1 MKNNQDVLLTIDSIT
16 AGYAEDDVLQDISF
30 CVTAGEFISIV
41 APNGTGKST
50 LLKCITGA
58 LKLRNG
64 NVRLSGRNI
73 AAYRPREFARMV
85 AVVGEEEAAFAFTA
99 EQLVLMGRFAHIPR
113 FSQPSSVDYGL
124 VQEAMDSVGIWQKR
138 RAKLHE
144 LSQGERQKVMIARA
158 LAQSP
163 QLLLLDEPTSHLD
176 IANQY
181 SVLGLVK
188 RLAAERN
195 IAVIAVLHDINLALR
210 FSSRLILL
218 KQGRLLADGAPQA
231 VLTPEMLENLYDMK
245 FTLLREGDVFCVQP
259 RFAEP
264 AGRSADA

>member
-1 MKNNQDVLLTIDSIT
+1 MENNQGFLLTIDSLT
-16 AGYAEDDVLQDISF
+16 AGYEEEDVLQNISF
-30 CVTAGEFISIV
+30 RVTAGEFISIV

-58 LKLRNG
+58 LKLRGG
-64 NVRLSGRNI
+64 NVSLRDKSI
-73 AAYRPREFARMV
+73 ATYRPREFARMV
-85 AVVGEEEAAFAFTA
+85 AVVGEEECTFAFTA
-99 EQLVLMGRFAHIPR
+99 EQLVLMGRFAHIAR
-113 FSQPSSVDYGL
+113 FSQPSSVDYSL
-124 VQEAMDSVGIWQKR
+124 VQEAMESVGIWKKR
-138 RAKLHE
+138 RSKLHE

-163 QLLLLDEPTSHLD
+163 KLLLLDEPTSHLD

-188 RLAAERN
+188 KLAAERN

-218 KQGRLLADGAPQA
+218 KQGKLLADGQPQT
-231 VLTPEMLENLYDMK
+231 VLTPDMLENLYDMK
-245 FTLLREGDVFCVQP
+245 FTLLREGDIFCVQP
-259 RFAEP
+259 RFTEP
-264 AGRSADA
+264 EGMRA